1 MNIDDRN
8 AGYLADWE
16 GHPSGQSEKLDAT
29 RAALREPKT
38 WADPPADVESSVI
51 ASIRREA
58 VRSVDT
64 SWGAWIPRIAAVAA
78 ITVVVIALMAFWPA
92 GTKVDLIGTEMM
104 PQASGVA
111 ELAATGAGWAI
122 EVSLTDLPPAEPGT
136 YYEGWVWSDDGKG
149 VSIGT
154 FHLRG
159 ANKPVTLWAGVDV
172 NDYPSIWISVQTEGA
187 GNEVSD
193 QIVMRGRLDEP
204 AE

>member
-1 MNIDDRN
+1 MNIDDQN

-38 WADPPADVESSVI
+38 WADPPFDVESNVI
-51 ASIRREA
+51 ASIRTES
-58 VRSVDT
+58 VRTVDT
-64 SWGAWIPRIAAVAA
+64 SWRAWIPRLAGVAA
-78 ITVVVIALMAFWPA
+78 ITLIAVALMAFWPT

-111 ELAATGAGWAI
+111 TLDATESGWAI
-122 EVSLTDLPPAEPGT
+122 EVSLTDMPPAEPGT

-159 ANKPVTLWAGVDV
+159 GNKPVTLWSGVGV
-172 NDYPSIWISVQTEGA
+172 GEYPSIWISVQTEGA

-193 QIVMRGRLDEP
+193 QIVMRGRVTDSTE
-204 AE
+204 

>member
-1 MNIDDRN
+1 MNIDDQN

-38 WADPPADVESSVI
+38 WADPPFDVESNVI
-51 ASIRREA
+51 ASIRTES
-58 VRSVDT
+58 VRTVDT
-64 SWGAWIPRIAAVAA
+64 SWRAWIPRLAGVAA
-78 ITVVVIALMAFWPA
+78 ITLIAVALMAFWPT
-92 GTKVDLIGTEMM
+92 GTNVDLIGTEIM

-111 ELAATGAGWAI
+111 TLDATESGWAI
-122 EVSLTDLPPAEPGT
+122 EVSLTDMPPAEPGT

-159 ANKPVTLWAGVDV
+159 GNKPVTLWSGVDV
-172 NDYPSIWISVQTEGA
+172 NEYPSIWISVQTEGA

-193 QIVMRGRLDEP
+193 QIVMRGRFNDSTD
-204 AE
+204 

>member
-1 MNIDDRN
+1 MNIDDRS

-29 RAALREPKT
+29 RAALREPTT
-38 WADPPADVESSVI
+38 WADPPPEVESDVV
-51 ASIRREA
+51 ASIRAES
-58 VRSVDT
+58 VRVVDT
-64 SWGAWIPRIAAVAA
+64 SWRAWIPRLAAVAA
-78 ITVVVIALMAFWPA
+78 ITLIAVGLMAFWPT
-92 GTKVDLIGTEMM
+92 GTKVDLIGTDLM

-111 ELAATGAGWAI
+111 TLNAADSGWSIA
-122 EVSLTDLPPAEPGT
+122 VSLTDLPPAEQGT

-159 ANKPVTLWAGVDV
+159 GNNPVTLWAGVDV
-172 NDYPSIWISVQTEGA
+172 NEYPSIWISVQPEGA

-193 QIVMRGRLDEP
+193 RIVMRGRFDNP
-204 AE
+204 AG